1 VDGFATLGVQ
11 AILAESFGAI
21 YERNAIN
28 AAFPILTYDSID
40 SLNLKD
46 GDEISVNF
54 KTGEIVKISD
64 GCALNIDAFSD
75 VQLEIYRND
84 GLF

>member
-1 VDGFATLGVQ
+1 VQ

-28 AAFPILTYDSID
+28 AAFPIVTYS
-40 SLNLKD
+40 SLDQLDLHD
-46 GDEISVNF
+46 GDEISLNF
-54 KTGEIVKISD
+54 KTGELVNLKD
-64 GCALNIDAFSD
+64 KQTLLVEPFSE